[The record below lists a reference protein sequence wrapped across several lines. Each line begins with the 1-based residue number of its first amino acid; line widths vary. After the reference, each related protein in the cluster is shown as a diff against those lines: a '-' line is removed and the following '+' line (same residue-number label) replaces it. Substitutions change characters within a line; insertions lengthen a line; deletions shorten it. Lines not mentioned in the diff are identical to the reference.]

1 MTTITITGSGCP
13 IPSAVRAGPGV
24 LVRRGAVAM
33 QFDAGRST
41 LQRLAQCDV
50 WPTALSAVFIT
61 HHHSDHLTGL
71 QDIVLTRWVV
81 DRNQDVP
88 PLPIIAPIG
97 SSTTFVERM
106 LDVWEDDIAVR
117 SEHTGRMNRP
127 AIELV
132 GFDVPTAPTGVWSHG
147 EIEVSAMQVRH
158 EPVQAAVGYRIDTP
172 EGRIAITGDTLV
184 CDEVAEL
191 AEGADV
197 LVYEAMRFEAIERL
211 PRERRFIL
219 DYHADTKLIGHQAA
233 SLGIGTLVLTHL
245 IPEPTSDDERR
256 AFCEDVRSGGFEGE
270 LIVADDLTTVEL
282 PALESAR
289 DR

>member
-1 MTTITITGSGCP
+1 
-13 IPSAVRAGPGV
+13 
-24 LVRRGAVAM
+24 M

-71 QDIVLTRWVV
+71 QDIVLTRWVI
-81 DRNQDVP
+81 DRSQDVP
-88 PLPIIAPIG
+88 PLPIVVPFG
-97 SSTTFVERM
+97 PSTAFVQRM
-106 LDVWEDDIAVR
+106 LDAWDDDIAVR
-117 SEHTGRMNRP
+117 NEHTGRMTQP
-127 AIELV
+127 GIELV

-147 EIEVSAMQVRH
+147 DIEVSSMQVRH
-158 EPVQAAVGYRIDTP
+158 EPVRGAVGYRIDTP

-197 LVYEAMRFEAIERL
+197 LVYEAMRFDAIRRL
-211 PRERRFIL
+211 PRARQFIL

-233 SLGIGTLVLTHL
+233 ELGVSTLVLTHL
-245 IPEPTSDDERR
+245 IPEPTTDDERQ
-256 AFCEDVRSGGFEGE
+256 AFTDDVRGGGFEGE

-282 PALESAR
+282 ATPVTVADSP
-289 DR
+289 